1 MTTTINQVQAL
12 CTVDDHRNILIGRA
26 SDYASSNGA
35 FFAGLP
41 VGTEVLS
48 ISGRRARWT
57 GVFEQHNGHHAARL
71 EVLDKKG
78 RDYLASK
85 GKPVIIHIHSCL
97 GNVAWTVLKEA
108 Q

>member
-1 MTTTINQVQAL
+1 MTINQAQAL

-26 SDYASSNGA
+26 CDYASSNGA
-35 FFAGLP
+35 FFADLP
-41 VGTEVLS
+41 AGTEVWS

-57 GVFEQHNGHHAARL
+57 GVFEQRNGHHAARL

-78 RDYLASK
+78 RDYLAGK
-85 GKPVIIHIHSCL
+85 GKPPIIHIHSCL
-97 GNVAWTVLKEA
+97 GNVAWTAIEEV